1 MIKGFRGGR
10 TSFALMYLYNSSS
23 PILFKDIKGGYEKKK
38 TALFKSV
45 LIKRTQNLVFK
56 DKTFVFQCIQNR

>member
-1 MIKGFRGGR
+1 MIKGFRGGK

-38 TALFKSV
+38 QHCLNLF
-45 LIKRTQNLVFK
+45 
-56 DKTFVFQCIQNR
+56 